1 MKKSISLSLHFLTFL
16 CFFTCSIDAW
26 TQNKTQVIKGKV
38 FDNDTQQPLVG
49 AVVYVDGT
57 DPRIG
62 SISDEQGNFRLID
75 VPLGRQTVKC
85 RYPGYSNFVS
95 DNLVLNSAKEG
106 YLEISLTEQIGE
118 STADEVVISATEYPA
133 QAVNELSV
141 VSTRS
146 FNSDDTD
153 RIPAAVNDPSRMA
166 LAFPGVQQGGD
177 DAENDIIIRGNSS
190 FGVLWRL
197 EDVYIPNPNHFAKE
211 GSSGG
216 GLTVFSAQL
225 LDRSDFSTG
234 GFAAE
239 YGNGLAGAFDV
250 KFRAG
255 NKDSR
260 ENRIKIGLLGLD
272 FSTEGPIQK
281 GRSSYLINY
290 RYSTLSILNQLGF
303 NLVGE
308 RVDNDFQD
316 LSFNLAFDAKDG
328 KSFTTVWGMGG
339 ISQEHYR
346 PVPLDDPDRK
356 RNPGITNHWEDR
368 LRDSDMGA
376 LGITHTKLL
385 DEKSFLKISVASL
398 LSNITRDFD
407 TLDLQDIRTTYNTE
421 KYQDR
426 RVVGSLTYSRK
437 FNARTRLKTGFHA
450 SHSFFTFF
458 RQHTPRRLTSITDE
472 IGRISV
478 DGQGNTQVFQAYAQL
493 SHRATERL
501 TLNAGAHF
509 LLLALNKTSS
519 IEPRISAKYRIGKRQ
534 ALSFAYGL
542 HGQHLPLGTYFYV
555 KNDTASD
562 GNITTSMPNFDE
574 KMIKAHHL
582 ILGYNLTFARNLRI
596 GADVYFQRLM
606 NVPVRLDPT
615 NTSTWWF
622 LNDQSGIS
630 QFELDG
636 RGKGMNYGID
646 FILEKF
652 FSNQV
657 FFLFTASRFEST
669 YEMPDGRTFNTRF
682 ATEYVSSITIGKEF
696 TFKKG
701 GVLQTGFRVLY
712 NGGFRYTPPDWEQSV
727 AAGRFIPDLENA
739 WSEQVGPYNRIDTR
753 IAYRKSYNKLAFRV
767 SLDIQNITDRR
778 NNRNVSYNAVE
789 NKLVFNNHNSGFIP
803 VLSFQFDF

>member
-1 MKKSISLSLHFLTFL
+1 MKKRTFL
-16 CFFTCSIDAW
+16 PLQVLIFLCVFTCSIDGLA
-26 TQNKTQVIKGKV
+26 QNKTQVIKGKV
-38 FDNDTQQPLVG
+38 IDNDTHQPLVG

-62 SISDEQGNFRLID
+62 SIADNQGNFRLID
-75 VPLGRQTVKC
+75 VPLGRQTIKC
-85 RYPGYSNFVS
+85 RYPGFSSYVS
-95 DNLVLNSAKEG
+95 DNIVLTSAKER
-106 YLEISLTEQIGE
+106 YLEIQLIEEIGE
-118 STADEVVISATEYPA
+118 STTDEVVISATEFPT

-239 YGNGLAGAFDV
+239 YGNGLSGAFDV
-250 KFRAG
+250 RFRAG
-255 NKDSR
+255 NKDLR

-281 GRSSYLINY
+281 GRSSYLVNY
-290 RYSTLSILNQLGF
+290 RYSTLSILNQFGF

-316 LSFNLAFDAKDG
+316 LSFNLAFDGKDG
-328 KSFTTVWGMGG
+328 KNFTTVWGMGG
-339 ISQEHYR
+339 LSQEHYR
-346 PVPLDDPDRK
+346 PVVNPDERD
-356 RNPGITNHWEDR
+356 PGITNHWEDR
-368 LRDSDMGA
+368 LRDSDMAAVG
-376 LGITHTKLL
+376 LTHTKLL
-385 DEKSFLKISVASL
+385 DEKSYLKISVAGL
-398 LSNITRDFD
+398 LSNITRNFD
-407 TLDLQDIRTTYNTE
+407 TLDLKDIRSTYNTE
-421 KYQDR
+421 QYQDR
-426 RVVGSLTYSRK
+426 RLVGSLTYSRK
-437 FNARTRLKTGFHA
+437 FNARTRIKTGIHA

-458 RQHTPRRLTSITDE
+458 RKHTPRRLTSIRDE
-472 IGRISV
+472 IDRISV

-501 TLNAGAHF
+501 TLNAGAHV

-519 IEPRISAKYRIGKRQ
+519 IEPRISAKYRINKRQ

-562 GNITTSMPNFDE
+562 GNISTSMPNFNM
-574 KMIKAHHL
+574 KMIRSHHL
-582 ILGYNLTFARNLRI
+582 VLGYNFTFAKNLRI
-596 GADVYFQRLM
+596 GADVYFQRLF
-606 NVPVRLDPT
+606 NVPVRLDPS

-622 LNDQSGIS
+622 LNNQSGIS
-630 QFELDG
+630 QFELSSG
-636 RGKGMNYGID
+636 GKGTNYGID
-646 FILEKF
+646 LILEKF
-652 FSNQV
+652 FSNQL
-657 FFLFTASRFEST
+657 FFLLTASRFESM

-682 ATEYVSSITIGKEF
+682 ATEYVSSVTLGKEF

-701 GVLQTGFRVLY
+701 GVLQAGFRVLY
-712 NGGFRYTPPDWEQSV
+712 NGGFRYTPPDWDRS
-727 AAGRFIPDLENA
+727 AAEGRFVPDLDNA
-739 WSEQVGPYNRIDTR
+739 WSLQVGPYNRIDTR
-753 IAYRKSYNKLAFRV
+753 IAYRRSLNRTAFRV

-778 NNRNVSYNAVE
+778 NNRSVSYNAVE
-789 NKLVFNNHNSGFIP
+789 NKLNFRNHNSGFIP